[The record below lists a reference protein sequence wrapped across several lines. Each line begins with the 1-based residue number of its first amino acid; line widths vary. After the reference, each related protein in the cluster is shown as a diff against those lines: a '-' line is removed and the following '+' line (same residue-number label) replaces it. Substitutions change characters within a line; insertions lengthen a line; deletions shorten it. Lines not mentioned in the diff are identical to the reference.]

1 MTADWVYDIVPGAG
15 DLAELTG
22 AAQDATSRGDHDL
35 AATAWDRAWAL
46 ASADSCVTRH
56 RAAALDLLAL
66 TEQGLR
72 FRYVPGGSYLMGSSN
87 GDPDEQP
94 AHVVRLDPFWLA
106 DEPVNWTAYCALM
119 GWQAPPT
126 GYPQDPA
133 PAGKDADRA
142 ERFFFSEGNKI
153 RLQYCENLTTRAV
166 DWHAHAAVYG
176 NDERMLRYFGQLSRE
191 DPGSPARFD
200 RKPMV
205 AVSWQMADDL
215 ATRLTAQ
222 AQEAGP
228 AGITYRLP
236 HEAEWEA
243 AARGGLAGRRYPWGD
258 EPPGPGRADCDRLAE
273 RSLIPLDRLSPNGYG
288 LRAMSRFRVGV
299 DMRLVRRRILRA
311 LASREPAGT
320 RRGPVRRHE
329 ARHPRRLL
337 DRPSRHRNGLLPVR
351 PWSHPPIGRPPPQQ
365 PHAQRRVPPLPDRH
379 ANPSRLTASSY
390 HQPVAKMRVNS
401 RPTTD
406 AETFWALLEAAWTR
420 C

>member
-1 MTADWVYDIVPGAG
+1 MTADWVYDVVPGAG

-46 ASADSCVTRH
+46 ASADPRVTRH
-56 RAAALDLLAL
+56 RAAALDLLVL

-94 AHVVRLDPFWLA
+94 AHIVRLDPFWLA

-133 PAGKDADRA
+133 PAGKDTDGA
-142 ERFFFSEGNKI
+142 ERFFFREGNKI
-153 RLQYCENLTTRAV
+153 RLQYCENLTTRAA

-176 NDERMLRYFGQLSRE
+176 NDETMLRHFGQLSRE

-222 AQEAGP
+222 AQEAGQ
-228 AGITYRLP
+228 ADITYRLP

-288 LRAMSRFRVGV
+288 LRAMSGSVWEWTCDWYDAGYYAHSPRVNPPGPDADPSADMKRVIRGGSWTDHPATVTVSFRSAHGPT
-299 DMRLVRRRILRA
+299 RRSDGR
-311 LASREPAGT
+311 LASSPTPNIGFRLCRTGS
-320 RRGPVRRHE
+320 GVLH
-329 ARHPRRLL
+329 AR
-337 DRPSRHRNGLLPVR
+337 
-351 PWSHPPIGRPPPQQ
+351 
-365 PHAQRRVPPLPDRH
+365 
-379 ANPSRLTASSY
+379 
-390 HQPVAKMRVNS
+390 
-401 RPTTD
+401 
-406 AETFWALLEAAWTR
+406 
-420 C
+420 

>member
-1 MTADWVYDIVPGAG
+1 MTARWVYDVVPGAG

-46 ASADSCVTRH
+46 DSTDPGVTRH
-56 RAAALDLLAL
+56 RATALDQLAL

-72 FRYVPGGSYLMGSSN
+72 FRYVPGGSYLIGSSD

-119 GWQAPPT
+119 GWQAPPA
-126 GYPQDPA
+126 GYPQDPD
-133 PAGKDADRA
+133 PAGEDADRD
-142 ERFFFSEGNKI
+142 ERFLFSEGNKI

-166 DWHAHAAVYG
+166 DWHAHAAAYG
-176 NDERMLRYFGQLSRE
+176 NDERMLGFFGQPPRE
-191 DPGSPARFD
+191 DPGGPARFD

-205 AVSWQMADDL
+205 AVSWHMADDL

-222 AQEAGP
+222 AQEAGR

-258 EPPGPGRADCDRLAE
+258 EPPGPGRADCDRFTE
-273 RSLIPLDRLSPNGYG
+273 SSLVPLDRLSPNGYG
-288 LRAMSRFRVGV
+288 LRAMSGSVWEWTCDWYDAGYYAHSPRVNPPGPDADPSADMKRVIRGGSWTDHPATVTVSFRSAHG
-299 DMRLVRRRILRA
+299 
-311 LASREPAGT
+311 PT
-320 RRGPVRRHE
+320 RRFKG
-329 ARHPRRLL
+329 RLYSSSPTPNIGFRL
-337 DRPSRHRNGLLPVR
+337 CRTGTPS
-351 PWSHPPIGRPPPQQ
+351 
-365 PHAQRRVPPLPDRH
+365 
-379 ANPSRLTASSY
+379 
-390 HQPVAKMRVNS
+390 
-401 RPTTD
+401 
-406 AETFWALLEAAWTR
+406 
-420 C
+420 